1 MSLRKRLTLTAFAL
15 ALTLSVSACKS
26 AEERAEEHY
35 QTALSLIA
43 EGDYDRAIVELR
55 NVFQLDGSHK
65 EARRTLAHVTLTER
79 GNRQEAYSQY
89 LRLAEQY
96 PDDLDARIKLSEIAF
111 AAANWDELERHGA
124 KAEELAPNDSR
135 VIPLTT
141 ARKYRTAVQ
150 AQDASARRDVARD
163 AMMLLV
169 DQDKNVVLR
178 SIVIDNLLR
187 EGDFSNALEQIDLVL
202 EQDPENPLY
211 NQQRLNVLVQ
221 LGDMTAVEAHLK
233 TMIERFPSETSH
245 KAMLL
250 RFYLSAQNLDQAE
263 AFLRELAAAAPADDP
278 GPAVDLIRFLAEFRS
293 IDAAKAEI
301 VSAIPK
307 ATDPL
312 PFKVLDAG
320 LDFAAGAQDAA
331 VTTLETALKDH
342 PASEHALNVKVTL
355 ARMQLTMGNEV
366 GARARVEE
374 VLAEDATQPE
384 ALKMKAGWL
393 TNADQ
398 TDAAIAALRSALD
411 RAPNDAQAMTLMAEA
426 YTRSGRPELAR
437 DFLALAVEASGNAPE
452 NSIRYAQLLMS
463 EESYLPA
470 EDILISS
477 LRLSN
482 DHPDLLL
489 TLGQLYLRM
498 EDFGRAEQVANTLR
512 RLDTP
517 EAKTA
522 ADGLDAE
529 RINLQSGREEAMAYL
544 EEIGN
549 SADATLASRI
559 ALVRA
564 RLGTGDTEGA
574 LALAKELSAEN
585 QGNDAVS
592 YVLATTEAVSGN
604 LDEAE
609 AIYRALV
616 TAGASRTPIWLELS
630 RIKQRKGDRDGA
642 RAVIEE
648 ALAKNPGDPNLLWAT
663 ASFLE
668 QDGEIDKAIDI
679 YEELYEAN
687 SDSPVVANNLASLL
701 SSYRDDPESL
711 ERAWTVAR
719 RFRDTTVPAVQ
730 DTYGWL
736 LKRRGEIAEALPYLE
751 AAAEGLPSDP
761 LVQYHLA
768 QTYLAL
774 ERPEDAL
781 ARFQRAVELAGP
793 GDTRPQ
799 INEAR
804 DMIRTLIEAPKPAS
818 VEN

>member
-1 MSLRKRLTLTAFAL
+1 MSFRKRLTLTAFAL

-65 EARRTLAHVTLTER
+65 EARRTLAYVNLTER

-124 KAEELAPNDSR
+124 KAEELAPADSR

-141 ARKYRTAVQ
+141 ARNYRKAVV
-150 AQDASARRDVARD
+150 ADDASARRDVARE
-163 AMMLLV
+163 AARLLV

-178 SIVIDNLLR
+178 SIVIDNMLR
-187 EGDFSNALEQIDLVL
+187 EGDYANALKQIDLVL
-202 EQDPENPLY
+202 DQDPDNPRY

-221 LGDMTAVEAHLK
+221 LGDMPAVEAHLK

-250 RFYLSAQNLDQAE
+250 RFYLSEKNLDQAE
-263 AFLRELAAAAPADDP
+263 AFLRQLAAAAPAEDP
-278 GPAVDLIRFLAEFRS
+278 GPAVDLIRFLAEYRS
-293 IDAAKAEI
+293 IAAAKAEI
-301 VSAIPK
+301 ANFIPK
-307 ATDPL
+307 ASDPL

-342 PASEHALNVKVTL
+342 PDSEHALNVKVTL
-355 ARMQLTMGNEV
+355 ARMLLTMGNEV

-374 VLAEDATQPE
+374 VLATDATQPE

-393 TNADQ
+393 TSADQ

-411 RAPNDAQAMTLMAEA
+411 RTPNDAQAMTLMAEA

-452 NSIRYAQLLMS
+452 TSIRYARLLMS
-463 EESYLPA
+463 EKSYLPA
-470 EDILISS
+470 EDILIAS

-482 DHPDLLL
+482 DHPELLL
-489 TLGQLYLRM
+489 TLGQLYLQM
-498 EDFGRAEQVANTLR
+498 EDFGRAQQVANTLR
-512 RLDTP
+512 RLGTP
-517 EAKTA
+517 ETKAA
-522 ADGLDAE
+522 ADGLEAE
-529 RINLQSGREEAMAYL
+529 RINLQSGRDEAMAYL
-544 EEIGN
+544 EQIGN
-549 SADATLASRI
+549 SADATLAARI

-592 YVLATTEAVSGN
+592 YVLAATEAVSGN

-616 TAGASRTPIWLELS
+616 TAGATRTPVWLELS

-642 RAVIEE
+642 RAVIDE
-648 ALAKNPGDPNLLWAT
+648 ALAKNPGDPNLLWAN

-668 QDGEIDKAIDI
+668 QDGEIDKAIAI
-679 YEELYEAN
+679 YEELYAAN
-687 SDSPVVANNLASLL
+687 SDSPVIANNLASLL

-736 LKRRGEIAEALPYLE
+736 LNRRGEVAEALTYLE
-751 AAAEGLPSDP
+751 AAAEGLSSDP

-768 QTYLAL
+768 KTYLAL
-774 ERPEDAL
+774 ERPADAL
-781 ARFQRAVELAGP
+781 TRFQRAVEIAGP
-793 GDTRPQ
+793 GDSRPQ

-804 DMIRTLIEAPKPAS
+804 EMIRTLVETQKPAS
-818 VEN
+818 AEN

>member
-43 EGDYDRAIVELR
+43 EGDFDRAIVELR

-301 VSAIPK
+301 VNAIPK

-342 PASEHALNVKVTL
+342 PESEHALNVRVTL

-398 TDAAIAALRSALD
+398 TDEAIAALRSALD

-452 NSIRYAQLLMS
+452 NSIRYAKLLMS

-642 RAVIEE
+642 RAVIVE
-648 ALAKNPGDPNLLWAT
+648 ALGKNPGDPNLLWAT

-679 YEELYEAN
+679 YQELYDAN

-719 RFRDTTVPAVQ
+719 RFRDTSVPAVQ

-804 DMIRTLIEAPKPAS
+804 DMIRTLVEAPKPAS

>member
-43 EGDYDRAIVELR
+43 EGDFDRAIVELR

-293 IDAAKAEI
+293 INAAKAEI
-301 VSAIPK
+301 VNAIPK

-342 PASEHALNVKVTL
+342 PESEHALNVKVTL

-398 TDAAIAALRSALD
+398 TDEAIAALRSALD

-452 NSIRYAQLLMS
+452 NSIRYAKLLMS

-642 RAVIEE
+642 RAVIVE
-648 ALAKNPGDPNLLWAT
+648 ALGKNPGDPNLLWAT

-679 YEELYEAN
+679 YQELYDAN

-719 RFRDTTVPAVQ
+719 RFRDTSVPAVQ

-804 DMIRTLIEAPKPAS
+804 DMIRTLVEAPKPAS

>member
-43 EGDYDRAIVELR
+43 EGDFDRAIVELR

-293 IDAAKAEI
+293 INAAKAEI
-301 VSAIPK
+301 VNAIPK

-342 PASEHALNVKVTL
+342 PESEHALNVKVTL

-452 NSIRYAQLLMS
+452 NSIRYAKLLMS

-642 RAVIEE
+642 RAVIVE
-648 ALAKNPGDPNLLWAT
+648 ALGKNPGDPNLLWAT

-679 YEELYEAN
+679 YQELYDAN

-719 RFRDTTVPAVQ
+719 RFRDTSVPAVQ

-804 DMIRTLIEAPKPAS
+804 DMIRTLVEAPKPAS